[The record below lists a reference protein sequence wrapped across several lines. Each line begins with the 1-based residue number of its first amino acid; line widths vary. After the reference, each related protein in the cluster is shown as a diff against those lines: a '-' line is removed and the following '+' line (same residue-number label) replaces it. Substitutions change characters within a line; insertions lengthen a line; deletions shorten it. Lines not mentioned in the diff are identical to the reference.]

1 MPVQEIEINIT
12 GLIPADAK
20 QIAARFGWLA
30 QVDDGKG
37 GLVDNPQSAL
47 SFYESHLEKMT
58 FELLRASEQDAAGEA
73 ARNTAGA
80 AVDARIGAK
89 RRAAKK
95 DSPIL

>member
-12 GLIPADAK
+12 GLAPADAR
-20 QIAARFGWLA
+20 QIAARFGWQAKLT
-30 QVDDGKG
+30 DEKG
-37 GLVDNPQSAL
+37 EKIDNPQSAL
-47 SFYESHLEKMT
+47 DFYESHLEKMT
-58 FELLRASEQDAAGEA
+58 IEILRAAEQDTAGEA